1 MSNPNL
7 NIGLYVSNLADD
19 SVYSLCSGASS
30 AAKEL
35 GANLLIFPGMHLN
48 GDYNDPLK
56 SPYYYQYNTIYELGR
71 KINLDFLIIMA
82 GIIGNTLSDEET
94 LKFIENFPGIPVMTV
109 AAEYENY
116 HSIRLDNKT
125 GLKKALNHLIHRHN
139 CRNIGFVSGSRLN
152 SDAEERRNVYVETML
167 ENGLAI
173 DKNLIVYGDFSEN
186 SDNVVTELLNDNEQ
200 IDAICFANDEMAKG
214 GYRVL
219 EKSGKFKVGKNISV
233 VGFDNSKTAVE
244 LYPLL
249 TTVNADNYS
258 MGYKAVSMIPELL
271 TAKEPKHT
279 VIPTNLIVRNSCGCK
294 NTSYENLS
302 YIFADTKLSKS
313 QLAEFT
319 PKDYMNYLFRDSSKL
334 KIKKYFPGEK
344 YDRIV
349 QVFENFF
356 EIVFDYGSFMKA
368 KHYRKAVQ
376 NAVQEI
382 IATGIL
388 SIMPTDEIYNIIDI
402 VQYRLTTEYS
412 CDYEIGLVFSQIYR
426 EIATFNHTSRRRE
439 LNYTVN
445 SDTIINCIVNDVII
459 TGEASKQSL
468 RPIMT
473 RLSALGIDQSYMYLF
488 DAPAEHKEG
497 TKFSHPETISLIYS
511 QHGDVI
517 HYFSENNRISP
528 TDLLSDKH
536 IDNSDGLPMII
547 TPLFS
552 NEEIYGILICSAR
565 PALYQYINKIGIQIG
580 TALKYNSILRNLH
593 SLLATEKENSRNL
606 EKISKYDELTGIFNR
621 RGYFDN
627 AEAVIHNPI
636 NKGKNAIVVFADMDG
651 LKSVNDQFGHD
662 DGDYALKSIANILS
676 HSFRTTDIVGRI
688 GGDEFAA
695 LALLGGTDNMNNILT
710 RINKTMDS
718 FNEFCE
724 KPYYVNMSVG
734 IYPFICG
741 DDIVLSDIL
750 EKADEILYQQ
760 KKTKRKSVLKEPK
773 NQ

>member
-1 MSNPNL
+1 MSNPKL
-7 NIGLYVSNLADD
+7 NIGLYVSNLVDD

-35 GANLLIFPGMHLN
+35 GANLIIFPGMHLN

-56 SPYYYQYNTIYELGR
+56 SPYYYQYNTIYDLGR
-71 KINLDFLIIMA
+71 KLDLDFLIIMA

-94 LKFIENFPGIPVMTV
+94 LKFVEQFPDVPVMTI
-109 AAEYENY
+109 AAEYDQF
-116 HSIRLDNKT
+116 HSIRLDNRT

-167 ENGLAI
+167 ENGLPV

-186 SDNVVTELLNDNEQ
+186 SDNVVTELLNDNDQ

-219 EKSGKFKVGKNISV
+219 EKSKKYKVGKNISV
-233 VGFDNSKTAVE
+233 VGFDNSRTAVE

-249 TTVNADNYS
+249 TTVNADNFQ

-271 TAKEPKHT
+271 KATEPQHIL
-279 VIPTNLIVRNSCGCK
+279 IPTSLVVRNSCGCK

-302 YIFADTKLSKS
+302 YIFADTKLSKA
-313 QLAEFT
+313 QLAEYST
-319 PKDYMNYLFRDSSKL
+319 DDYMNYLFRESQAL
-334 KIKKYFPGEK
+334 KYKKYFTESE
-344 YDRIV
+344 YDSIV
-349 QVFENFF
+349 QLFKNFF
-356 EIVFDYGSFMKA
+356 EIVFDYKSFMKP

-376 NAVQEI
+376 IAVQNI
-382 IATGIL
+382 ISTGIL
-388 SIMPTDEIYNIIDI
+388 SVMPTDEIYNIIDT
-402 VQYRLTTEYS
+402 VQYKLSTEYTN
-412 CDYEIGLVFSQIYR
+412 DYELGLVFSQIYR

-439 LNYTVN
+439 LKHTIN
-445 SDTIINCIVNDVII
+445 SDTVINCIVNDVII

-473 RLSALGIDQSYMYLF
+473 RLSALGIEKSYMYLF

-497 TKFSHPETISLIYS
+497 TKFTPPDSISLIYS
-511 QHGDVI
+511 QHGDEI
-517 HYFSENNRISP
+517 RYYSEDNRITP
-528 TDLLSDKH
+528 YGFLNDKH
-536 IDNSDGLPMII
+536 IDMEDGLPLII

-552 NEEIYGILICSAR
+552 NEEIYGTLICSAK
-565 PALYQYINKIGIQIG
+565 PHLYQYINKAGIQIG
-580 TALKYNSILRNLH
+580 TALKYNSILRNLQ
-593 SLLATEKENSRNL
+593 SLLATEKENSRNF

-627 AEAVIHNPI
+627 VDAIIHNPV
-636 NKGKNAIVVFADMDG
+636 NKGKNAIVVFADMDS

-662 DGDYALKSIANILS
+662 DGDFALKSIANILT

-695 LALLGGTDNMNNILT
+695 FALLGGTDNMNHILN
-710 RINKTMDS
+710 RINKTMEL
-718 FNEFCE
+718 FNDTCD

-734 IYPFICG
+734 IYPFVCD
-741 DDIVLSDIL
+741 DDIVLGDIL

-760 KKTKRKSVLKEPK
+760 KKTKRKSILKDPK
-773 NQ
+773 N